1 MKQMV
6 MVVDQTVNEALRLG
20 TPMASIELMIPLLR
34 KYSIETVDVSL
45 HHLQKAGVSLEQS
58 LLLPLLRCKIH
69 SSLEEIAEARQMG
82 FRKIIIT
89 WRHQPLYP
97 SLDQLANAL
106 AAVQEFAQEVY
117 VCIENAAELSTS
129 ELTLYWSLLVRYQ
142 VKRLIYQDIGSALEP
157 FSVYRKLDIL
167 QRTIPCPIEFHGH
180 NAYGLASGNSLAALR
195 SGVQY
200 VAAAVSG
207 IGSPNHAAMEEV
219 LMAVKHLWKQK
230 QVPSGSSLT
239 ADCIE
244 ILSYMGISL
253 PVDKALIGRDVFAHE
268 SGIHVDG
275 ITKNPLLY
283 EVIQPEEVGQ
293 TRQLI
298 IGKHSGTASLKIKF
312 LQWNLELDQ
321 AEASEMLEKVRRF
334 ASVQKRPLSDLEL
347 HQLYWQRN
355 QIDQSQIG

>member
-117 VCIENAAELSTS
+117 VCIENAAEVSTS

-142 VKRLIYQDIGSALEP
+142 V
-157 FSVYRKLDIL
+157 
-167 QRTIPCPIEFHGH
+167 
-180 NAYGLASGNSLAALR
+180 
-195 SGVQY
+195 
-200 VAAAVSG
+200 
-207 IGSPNHAAMEEV
+207 
-219 LMAVKHLWKQK
+219 
-230 QVPSGSSLT
+230 
-239 ADCIE
+239 
-244 ILSYMGISL
+244 
-253 PVDKALIGRDVFAHE
+253 
-268 SGIHVDG
+268 
-275 ITKNPLLY
+275 
-283 EVIQPEEVGQ
+283 
-293 TRQLI
+293 
-298 IGKHSGTASLKIKF
+298 
-312 LQWNLELDQ
+312 
-321 AEASEMLEKVRRF
+321 
-334 ASVQKRPLSDLEL
+334 
-347 HQLYWQRN
+347 
-355 QIDQSQIG
+355 